1 MQETRVRSLGQED
14 SLEEGMA
21 THSSTLAWKTP
32 WIEEP
37 GGLQSIGLERV
48 EHEWSN
54 LACSCCSVTKWC
66 PTLCD
71 PMDCS
76 TTGSCPPLSPR
87 VCSKSCPLSWWC
99 YLTILSF
106 DVPSSFC
113 VQSFPAPQTFPM
125 SWLFPSGGQSTGASA
140 SAPILPMNIQGWFPL
155 GLTGLISLQLVRTN

>member
-21 THSSTLAWKTP
+21 THSSILPWKTP

-66 PTLCD
+66 LTLCD

-99 YLTILSF
+99 YLTILSS
-106 DVPSSFC
+106 DVPFSFW
-113 VQSFPAPQTFPM
+113 VV
-125 SWLFPSGGQSTGASA
+125 FPSTTDFSNELAL
-140 SAPILPMNIQGWFPL
+140 PIRWPKYWSFSFSSNPSNEYS
-155 GLTGLISLQLVRTN
+155 GLISFRVDWFDLPATG

>member
-21 THSSTLAWKTP
+21 THSSILPWKTP

-66 PTLCD
+66 LTLCD

-99 YLTILSF
+99 YLTILSSDMPF
-106 DVPSSFC
+106 SC
-113 VQSFPAPQTFPM
+113 CLQSFPNQY
-125 SWLFPSGGQSTGASA
+125 LFQWVGFLHQVARV
-140 SAPILPMNIQGWFPL
+140 LE
-155 GLTGLISLQLVRTN
+155 LQLQHQSFQSIFRVDFL